1 MQRRQLL
8 LPLLLGSAI
17 GPTRAASDPAVPVLV
32 GDAAPYSYR
41 DGEGRLAGAA
51 VELLQLA
58 ARRLGRELK
67 LGLMPFARALQDA
80 SLARPQLVLPPARLP
95 GREALLNWI
104 APLIEVRF
112 MLFAPADSRVDISS
126 LDAAKGLR
134 VGGMRSAGMVE
145 LVQAAGF
152 SRLQFVTSNEVA
164 LRMLRVGRFD
174 ALLTA
179 DHSVCEGL
187 KRMGLSYDTVREGA
201 LLQRVQLWLA
211 ASKAMPE
218 AELLVWRQA
227 VEAMRREGLIEPVL
241 RRAGLLPA

>member
-8 LPLLLGSAI
+8 LPLLLGSAT
-17 GPTRAASDPAVPVLV
+17 GLTRAASDPAVRVLV
-32 GDAAPYSYR
+32 GDAAPYSFR
-41 DGEGRLAGAA
+41 DGGGQVAGAA

-58 ARRLGRELK
+58 ARRLGRELQ
-67 LGLMPFARALQDA
+67 LELMPFARALQDA
-80 SLARPQLVLPPARLP
+80 SLARPQLVLPSARLP
-95 GREALLNWI
+95 AREALLNWI

-112 MLFAPADSRVDISS
+112 MLFAPVESRVDISS
-126 LDAAKGLR
+126 LDAAKRLR

-164 LRMLRVGRFD
+164 LRMLRLGRFD

-201 LLQRVQLWLA
+201 LLQKVQLWLA
-211 ASKAMPE
+211 ASKGMPE

-227 VEAMRREGLIEPVL
+227 VEAMRREGLIAPVL
-241 RRAGLLPA
+241 RRSGLLA